1 MVQAPQSFIVRQ
13 ECEKAAWQHGFRRPM
28 AAASEGWA
36 AFASTTVS
44 GTLSLA
50 AAGDHG
56 PWFLALDHGGVVE
69 AKGSRLPAGFPHH
82 SLEALQDGRH
92 QAGRA

>member
-1 MVQAPQSFIVRQ
+1 
-13 ECEKAAWQHGFRRPM
+13 M

-36 AFASTTVS
+36 AFASTTVP

-56 PWFLALDHGGVVE
+56 PWFLALDHGGVAE
-69 AKGSRLPAGFPHH
+69 AKRSRPAAGFPHH